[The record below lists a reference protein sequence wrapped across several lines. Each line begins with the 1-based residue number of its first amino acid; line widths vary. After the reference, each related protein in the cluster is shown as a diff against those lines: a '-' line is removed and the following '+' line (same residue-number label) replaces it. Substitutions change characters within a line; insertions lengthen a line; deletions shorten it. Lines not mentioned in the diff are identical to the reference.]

1 MRKKYLSAL
10 LFGTMIAVST
20 GTFTSCKDYDDEI
33 SNLQEQVDAIKA
45 SVADLESKI
54 QSGNWV
60 TSLKDVDG
68 GFEITFND
76 GSKYTIVNG
85 ETGATGA
92 AGTQWTI
99 ENGYWVL
106 DGVPTEYPVTG
117 PKGDKGEQGDKGD
130 AGYSPTINP
139 QTRTWMVWSEEEGK
153 AVDSGIVANT
163 SIYVVESIDK
173 PCYTLYVLEKDT
185 EGNNLSDFAEIIL
198 PTSSQ
203 IADLKLMNIDNGK
216 IQEGAAELK
225 YYYGA
230 VPSGSDIEFD
240 GDTYEENQ
248 TLYSHVTRSVIY
260 AQINPADV
268 NFADPEIGYKFQ
280 LLNSHG
286 ESSYDIKA
294 FEQYS
299 TENPLS
305 RAAKVN
311 KGIYKLTVGENIN
324 TTGDAYALS
333 TKDAYGNEIISAYD
347 LTIASVKVTN
357 QALKDGEVS
366 LDVNKTHNLYDVA
379 LDETNNSSVGE
390 YNTLDDVAAYYFT
403 IPNGTNNVELNG
415 DNIKSTKAQTV
426 DVTVHYLTLQGVEKN
441 NTLTINFHTIV
452 DLGTINVAL
461 DANIARESAGPTYPE
476 IVKYLNAESVSQIIS
491 DNGITATSSET
502 EYDVYYTSSGI
513 SGIEY
518 KLIKM
523 KQDDADNELK
533 NGNFYIM
540 ATISPESVD
549 DTNHE
554 SEFELK
560 SAGVSYAICNLNIN
574 VVRNDDIFTYFK
586 KSLWFEEGSWDAV
599 AYGTPNSSKVGVDL
613 FNLFA
618 ENVNGTPVEIT
629 AIEQEHFKFADKAT
643 VDSWTPSAVIN
654 NHNLSIANS
663 QMYKTHT
670 LTANYYPWGN
680 ENLTPIS
687 QEFTLTFKSP
697 FREAEKKQAKEIVFT
712 SLSQEE
718 TISNTDFEWID
729 PRSKEKFSW
738 SSNSEV
744 SSMTLSLSDELF
756 LYVGF
761 GATSKDYANLKDTA
775 AKLKFKQGVTMPVS
789 TIEGIM
795 TLTVT
800 DAWGVKTTQE
810 VKVVLQ
816 P

>member
-1 MRKKYLSAL
+1 
-10 LFGTMIAVST
+10 
-20 GTFTSCKDYDDEI
+20 
-33 SNLQEQVDAIKA
+33 
-45 SVADLESKI
+45 
-54 QSGNWV
+54 
-60 TSLKDVDG
+60 
-68 GFEITFND
+68 
-76 GSKYTIVNG
+76 
-85 ETGATGA
+85 
-92 AGTQWTI
+92 
-99 ENGYWVL
+99 
-106 DGVPTEYPVTG
+106 
-117 PKGDKGEQGDKGD
+117 
-130 AGYSPTINP
+130 
-139 QTRTWMVWSEEEGK
+139 MVWSEEEGK

-163 SIYVVESIDK
+163 SIYVVESTDK

-203 IADLKLMNIDNGK
+203 IADLKLMNIVKGK
-216 IQEGAAELK
+216 IQEGAAKLK

-230 VPSGSDIEFD
+230 VPSGSDIEFG

-268 NFADPEIGYKFQ
+268 NFADSEIGYKFQ

-294 FEQYS
+294 IEQYS

-311 KGIYKLTVGENIN
+311 KGIYKLTVDENIN

-347 LTIASVKVTN
+347 LTIASEEVTG

-379 LDETNNSSVGE
+379 LNETENSSVGE

-403 IPNGTNNVELNG
+403 IPNETNNVELNG

-426 DVTVHYLTLQGVEKN
+426 DVTVHYLTLQGEVESK
-441 NTLTINFHTIV
+441 TLTINFHTIV

-461 DANIARESAGPTYPE
+461 DANIARESDGSTYPE

-491 DNGITATSSET
+491 DNKIKAISNET
-502 EYDVYYTSSGI
+502 EYDVYYTNSDI

-523 KQDDADNELK
+523 NQDDADNELK

-554 SEFELK
+554 SEFKLK
-560 SAGVSYAICNLNIN
+560 YADVIYAICNLNIN

-599 AYGTPNSSKVGVDL
+599 AYGTPNSSSEVVFDL

-643 VDSWTPSAVIN
+643 TGSWISSPGLG
-654 NHNLSIANS
+654 NHDLSIANS
-663 QMYKTHT
+663 QMYKKHT

-680 ENLTPIS
+680 GNLTPIS

-729 PRSKEKFSW
+729 PRSKDKFTW
-738 SSNSEV
+738 TSNDEV
-744 SSMTLSLSDELF
+744 SSMGLSLSDELF

-761 GATSKDYANLKDTA
+761 DGSSQENTTLKTGDAT
-775 AKLKFKQGVTMPVS
+775 LKFKQGVTMPVS
-789 TIEGIM
+789 TVEGIM